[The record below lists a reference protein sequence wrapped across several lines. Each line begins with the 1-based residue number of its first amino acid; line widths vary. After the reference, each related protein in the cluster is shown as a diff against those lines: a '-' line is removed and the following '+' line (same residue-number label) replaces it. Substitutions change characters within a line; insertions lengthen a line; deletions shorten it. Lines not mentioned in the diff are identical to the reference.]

1 MRGKLVL
8 IGGVA
13 VLVAAGAAALLLFRR
28 AQEPPK
34 PAGAEVTET
43 AAIGDE
49 ISLSGSIRAQSV
61 VIVPAPAGGTIQE
74 LLVEIGEPVF
84 EGQLLGRIENTGLE
98 IEHQQAAAEVASTQE
113 RVDQLQ
119 NEMIN
124 ARLEASRARADANRA
139 QLDFNRAERN
149 FRRQEMLF
157 KEGATPRVVFENA
170 QAEYESRK
178 ADFETLSRVAQLAEE
193 RLSGLVSR
201 LDAMRELL
209 EERNAVLEAAREAAA
224 AEIRSPADGLV
235 IARTREVGEE
245 VSVAVDL
252 LHIAVNLSALEAVV
266 EPEPPAL
273 ARVRPGQEA
282 LIQTAEL
289 PYAIPGRVKE
299 IQGTRV
305 IVEFISPD
313 PSLLPGATAQ
323 VRIKLT

>member
-8 IGGVA
+8 TGAVV

-34 PAGAEVTET
+34 PGGAKDTKT
-43 AAIGDE
+43 AAIGAE
-49 ISLSGSIRAQSV
+49 ISLPGTIRAQSV
-61 VIVPAPAGGTIQE
+61 VAVPAPAGGTLQE
-74 LLVEIGEPVF
+74 LLVEIGERVF

-98 IEHQQAAAEVASTQE
+98 VEHQQAAAEVASTQE

-119 NEMIN
+119 SEMIN

-139 QLDFNRAERN
+139 QLEFNRAERD
-149 FRRQEMLF
+149 FRRQELLF
-157 KEGATPRVVFENA
+157 KEGATPRKVFESA

-178 ADFETLSRVAQLAEE
+178 NDFDTLSRVAQLAEE
-193 RLSGLVSR
+193 RLSGIVSR
-201 LDAMRELL
+201 LDTMRKLL
-209 EERNAVLEAAREAAA
+209 EERNAALEEARQAAA
-224 AEIRSPADGLV
+224 TEIRSPADGLV
-235 IARTREVGEE
+235 IARPREVGEE
-245 VSVAVDL
+245 VAAAAEVL
-252 LHIAVNLSALEAVV
+252 QIAVNLNALEAVV
-266 EPEPPAL
+266 EPEPPVL

-289 PYAIPGRVKE
+289 PDAIPGKVKQIE
-299 IQGTRV
+299 GTRV
-305 IVEFISPD
+305 IVEFTSPD